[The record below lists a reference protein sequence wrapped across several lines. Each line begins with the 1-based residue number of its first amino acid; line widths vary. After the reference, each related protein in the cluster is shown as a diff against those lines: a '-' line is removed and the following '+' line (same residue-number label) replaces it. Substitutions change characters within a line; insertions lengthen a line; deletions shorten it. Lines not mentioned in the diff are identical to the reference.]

1 MKTKLLLFFI
11 FCGFL
16 SFGQTDITYSGFTTI
31 TCPATPTATISGTP
45 TGLTFSQISR
55 GSGVTC
61 GAAGGSI
68 SGSNFNN
75 TLASNLSSSTWYTFT
90 ITSDATTSFALNNLR
105 IVSRVSNA
113 TGSPSVSVQYSISSG
128 VRIPIGSFTPTGTAA
143 SYTITPSTSIL
154 VPANEILNI
163 FIIPNSLNANTTTCR
178 VENNTIVNV
187 TTSAACTPPADPTGL
202 ITGTTPACTSTSLNF
217 SGTATAPIVNYWQT
231 SPTGTST
238 TNSAATNLSVATSGN
253 YYVRAYNSTTM
264 CWSASAVG
272 PYAVTINPVQNITT
286 QPTNSSIV
294 AGANTSFGVVA
305 SNATSYQW
313 QVDIGLGFN
322 NVTNVAPYSNATTA
336 TLNIINTPLTFNG
349 YIYRCIV
356 NGTSPCIPI
365 NSGSATLSVT
375 ALAPFFR
382 SNVANGNWNTAS
394 SWQSST
400 DNVTWITSA
409 SVPDNNAL
417 AITIRNGFNINSNG
431 NITAD
436 DITIETGAILTIS
449 AGTFTLNDGLAA
461 IDLQVNGTLTYS
473 GGTFTQNAASG
484 ISFGSSATY
493 NHSVSS
499 ATLTLPIAT
508 WNITSNCNVTGIN
521 NTISIV
527 GTNMG
532 QTFGNFTWNNPG
544 QNAGNGYVN
553 IQNSAFS
560 VAGTMTVGPSN
571 NNVLS
576 FGNTGNYTNTINR
589 LIVSGG
595 FLSVSGG
602 ANVVLNITND
612 VIVTGTSTTNFG
624 TFAVCGGNG
633 LNILNIGTDLTISV
647 SGYVPVISSTVG
659 PNTTLNIGRDLIISG
674 ALESQLNLEDTS
686 STNGVATVNI
696 DRDFICTASNTT
708 IAAVDF
714 GTGTISGNI
723 INIKRNFSKTG
734 AGFFSTL
741 SSNGAIG
748 FSFNGTGTQTFNY
761 SGANSDFTSYI
772 VQTGSL
778 LQLNTNLTLGIGAN
792 PNSNFTVNGALN
804 FVTNSI
810 IAGNTTDPRFVA
822 NAGSTLITSNTNGF
836 GGTTTVG
843 SFQNFSLVSNTTA
856 SFGRVNLP
864 SGVNYTFNGATT
876 TPFPIPTTGFGN
888 PSIVTINSVVVSNMT
903 SNLSVTSAF
912 NVNNGGNFAL
922 NSTNTNSLALSN
934 ATLNVAVGGIFD
946 NNGENQVTGGIGSSI
961 TINGK
966 FITRDIQGFVGT
978 NTAIP
983 GITPTLNAGSTVEYG
998 LNGDQTVQGS
1008 SAPTYQNILFS
1019 NGGTKSLISAN
1030 GVAESITIANSAI
1043 FDANNFTFG
1052 GTGTNVT
1059 MTGTSQYRLGGS
1071 GLKPDASG
1079 TYSLAAGTTVEFY
1092 GTSGTNIRAGVST
1105 PVIRYSNLIVNGTNV
1120 SNTNTIN
1127 GIQFQSGGTFTV
1139 KNGAT
1144 FKLNSSAGFNG
1155 AVSTAVSNNNNPTI
1169 LLETN
1174 STVEY
1179 SGANQ
1184 TISLFNSPYY
1194 TNLRIS
1200 GTGIKALGNAT
1211 QTFVNESLFID
1222 NSKLLLNTN
1231 EVITVRNSVNIT
1243 DATGEME
1250 LKNGAQLIQINETST
1265 NSGTNF
1271 KAVRNASVVSL
1282 DYVYW
1287 SSPVENFS
1295 VTNIPDNNR
1304 YFWNPLFSNSN
1315 TSVGNWNSAS
1325 STMEKGRGYIV
1336 RSSTNGTL
1344 SANFLGKP
1352 NNGAFLKTIQRGN
1365 YSTAIPIPIGL
1376 GITLEDDNWNFL
1388 GNPYPSAISADKF
1401 LIKNAN
1407 NDSKIDGNIWLW
1419 KHGIQPTSTINPYY
1433 YNFAANYSSADYIK
1447 YNLLGATPPN
1457 LFDGFIASGQ
1467 GFMVNMLDAAGTTST
1482 PIPNTGDTTFVT
1494 QFYTDAVTFENNMRS
1509 INTTFTPYNNNQFFK
1524 TGSNKNANLDVDIQ
1538 EKHRIWIDITNESVN
1553 QTETMLLGYAA
1564 NATLNRDRL
1573 YDCFYTPKSEI
1584 GIYSLI
1590 NNDGFI
1596 IQGRPLP
1603 FDFNDQIP
1611 LGINIANAGN
1621 HKIGIRQVDGLF
1633 VTGQTIYLQDLYL
1646 NSIHDLSANPYSF
1659 TTTTG
1664 KFNDRFVL
1672 RYTNGILGITSNV
1685 LEENIIVF
1693 AKNNSITVVSQSDT
1707 IESIEVFSILG
1718 KQIAKQINVNS
1729 MQFVLDNI
1737 LATKQT
1743 LLVKIKLVNGVE
1755 KIQKVIL

>member
-16 SFGQTDITYSGFTTI
+16 SFGQIVYQHDFGTTAI
-31 TCPATPTATISGTP
+31 TATNYTVAPNVFDANLNSSNWTNSNGAFTSFAGSSGQALSLNNSAGTP
-45 TGLTFSQISR
+45 TITLNFNVATGFQLSVNSYDFWRTRSGTGAQNYSMAINGITV
-55 GSGVTC
+55 GSG
-61 GAAGGSI
+61 
-68 SGSNFNN
+68 
-75 TLASNLSSSTWYTFT
+75 T
-90 ITSDATTSFALNNLR
+90 IPTTSATIGVTTVTNPVNNL
-105 IVSRVSNA
+105 
-113 TGSPSVSVQYSISSG
+113 TGTISVVITLSG
-128 VRIPIGSFTPTGTAA
+128 ASGTGTFRLDDFILNGTVYPTCTPPTNPTGT
-143 SYTITPSTSIL
+143 
-154 VPANEILNI
+154 
-163 FIIPNSLNANTTTCR
+163 
-178 VENNTIVNV
+178 
-187 TTSAACTPPADPTGL
+187 

-231 SPTGTST
+231 TPTGTST
-238 TNSAATNLSVATSGN
+238 SNDAASVLNVTSSGN

-264 CWSASAVG
+264 CWSAGTIG
-272 PYAVTINPVQNITT
+272 PYAVTVNPVQNITT

-294 AGANTSFGVVA
+294 AGANSSFSVVA

-313 QVDIGLGFN
+313 QVDMGLGFN
-322 NVTNVAPYSNATTA
+322 NITNVAPYSNATTA
-336 TLNIINTPLTFNG
+336 TLNITNTPLTFNG

-356 NGTSPCIPI
+356 NGTSPCVAI
-365 NSGSATLSVT
+365 NSVSATLSVT

-409 SVPDNNAL
+409 SVPDNNAV

-449 AGTFTLNDGLAA
+449 LGTFTLNDGLAS

-473 GGTFTQNAASG
+473 GGTFTQNINSGIAFGAASN
-484 ISFGSSATY
+484 Y
-493 NHSVSS
+493 NH
-499 ATLTLPIAT
+499 TILTSILKLPIAN
-508 WNITSNCNVTGIN
+508 WNATSNCTVSGMN
-521 NTISIV
+521 NSGPIV

-532 QTFGNFTWNNPG
+532 QSFGNFIWNNNNQTNPSS
-544 QNAGNGYVN
+544 YVN
-553 IQNSAFS
+553 IENNAFI
-560 VAGTMTVGPSN
+560 VVGTMTVGPSIN
-571 NNVLS
+571 NYLS
-576 FGNTGNYTNTINR
+576 FGNSGTYSNTINK
-589 LIVSGG
+589 LVVSGG
-595 FLSVSGG
+595 LLNVAGSANVTLNVTNDVNVTGTTPANYGTLAVSGG
-602 ANVVLNITND
+602 SGNAILNVGTDVLINQSGSLAVINNSSSPNATLNIT
-612 VIVTGTSTTNFG
+612 G
-624 TFAVCGGNG
+624 
-633 LNILNIGTDLTISV
+633 
-647 SGYVPVISSTVG
+647 
-659 PNTTLNIGRDLIISG
+659 DLIISDAIG
-674 ALESQLNLEDTS
+674 AQLNLENVS
-686 STNGVATVNI
+686 STNGVAAVNVN
-696 DRDFICTASNTT
+696 RNFVCSTTGTTFAS
-708 IAAVDF
+708 VDF
-714 GTGTISGNI
+714 GTGIVAGNA
-723 INIKRNFSKTG
+723 INIKRDFSKTG
-734 AGFFSTL
+734 AGFFSTF
-741 SSNGAIG
+741 SSNSATG
-748 FSFNGTGTQTFNY
+748 FSFNGTAVQTLNY
-761 SGANSDFTSYI
+761 AGGNSNYTSYVI
-772 VQTGSL
+772 QNGSTL
-778 LQLNTNLTLGIGAN
+778 LLNSNLTLGTGTN
-792 PNSNFTVNGALN
+792 PNSSFTVNGSLN
-804 FVTNSI
+804 FGTNSV
-810 IAGNTTDPRFVA
+810 IAGITTDPRFIA
-822 NAGSTLITSNTNGF
+822 NAGATLITANPNGF
-836 GGTTTVG
+836 GGTTASG
-843 SFQNFSLVSNTTA
+843 SLQNFGSMAITITNVG
-856 SFGRVNLP
+856 GRINLP
-864 SGVNYTFNGATT
+864 NGVNFTFNGNTT
-876 TPFPIPTTGFGN
+876 TPFLVPTLNFGN
-888 PSIVTINSVVVSNMT
+888 PAIVNVNSIVVSNMT
-903 SNLSVTSAF
+903 SNLTVSSAF
-912 NVNNGGNFAL
+912 NVNSGGSFAL
-922 NSTNTNSLALSN
+922 NSGNTNSLSINGAS
-934 ATLNVAVGGIFD
+934 LNISSGGIFD
-946 NNGENQVTGGIGSSI
+946 NNGENQVTGGMGSSI

-966 FITRDIQGFVGT
+966 FITRDVQGFVGT

-983 GITPTLNAGSTVEYG
+983 SITPVLNAGSSVEYA
-998 LNGDQTVQGS
+998 LNGDQTVQGN
-1008 SAPTYQNILFS
+1008 APTYANLILS
-1019 NGGTKSLISAN
+1019 NSGIKTLTSTNA
-1030 GVAESITIANSAI
+1030 VTESIIINNSAI
-1043 FDANNFTFG
+1043 FDAENKDVG
-1052 GTGTNVT
+1052 GTGTNLI
-1059 MTGTSQYRLGGS
+1059 MTGTSEFRMAGTGV
-1071 GLKPDASG
+1071 KPDAGG
-1079 TYSLAAGTTVEFY
+1079 TYTLGNTTKLTFTNGSIALPIATLQSIRLNPTYANIDIV
-1092 GTSGTNIRAGVST
+1092 GNNVGTNTATGSIK
-1105 PVIRYSNLIVNGTNV
+1105 
-1120 SNTNTIN
+1120 
-1127 GIQFQSGGTFTV
+1127 FQP
-1139 KNGAT
+1139 GAT
-1144 FKLNSSAGFNG
+1144 FRVLSNGIFKLSNTTGFSGIAQAAISNT
-1155 AVSTAVSNNNNPTI
+1155 TAPTI
-1169 LLETN
+1169 ILQPD
-1174 STVEY
+1174 STIEY
-1179 SGANQ
+1179 AGDNQ
-1184 TISLFNSPYY
+1184 TITNFNSPFY
-1194 TNLRIS
+1194 TNLKIN
-1200 GTGIKALGNAT
+1200 GTGIKTLANAT
-1211 QTFVNESLFID
+1211 QTFVNENLIVEK
-1222 NSKLLLNTN
+1222 SKLLLSPN

-1250 LKNGAQLIQINETST
+1250 LKNGAQLIQINETSA
-1265 NSGTNF
+1265 NGGTNF
-1271 KAVRNASVVSL
+1271 KVARNASVVSL

-1376 GITLEDDNWNFL
+1376 GITVEDDNWNFL

-1407 NDSKIDGNIWLW
+1407 NDSKIDGSIWLW
-1419 KHGIQPTSTINPYY
+1419 KHGIQPTSLVNPYY

-1447 YNLLGATPPN
+1447 YNLMGATPPN

-1467 GFMVNMLDAAGTTST
+1467 GFMVSMLDNAGTTST

-1584 GIYSLI
+1584 AIYSLI
-1590 NNDGFI
+1590 ENSGFI

-1611 LGINIANAGN
+1611 LGINIASAGN
-1621 HKIGIRQVDGLF
+1621 HKIGVRQVDGLF
-1633 VTGQTIYLQDLYL
+1633 TNNQTIYLQDLYL
-1646 NSIHDLSANPYSF
+1646 NTIHDLSANPYSF

-1707 IESIEVFSILG
+1707 IESIEVFNILG